1 MAKHDT
7 DTASFVIADL
17 EEAVTKGRQMLPNLR
32 RRWIC
37 KYGGLRTE
45 APACTA
51 REREKF
57 KKLKAEYLKMLNNLP
72 LPVYD

>member
-72 LPVYD
+72 LPAYD